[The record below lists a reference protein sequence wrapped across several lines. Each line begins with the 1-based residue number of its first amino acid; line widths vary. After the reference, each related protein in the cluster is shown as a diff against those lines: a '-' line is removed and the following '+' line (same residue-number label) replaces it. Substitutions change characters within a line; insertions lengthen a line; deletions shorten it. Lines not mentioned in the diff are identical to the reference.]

1 MLFIYLG
8 QLLSVWSLHVLPML
22 YGVFSGYSGFLPQPE
37 NMHGVIIDSK
47 LAVGVNVSVDDCPA
61 MDW

>member
-8 QLLSVWSLHVLPML
+8 QLLSVWSLHVLW
-22 YGVFSGYSGFLPQPE
+22 VFSGYSGFLPQPQ